1 MTSYD
6 VIANGDDG
14 NENNQTDIDAD
25 HNDANGK
32 DSQGKGWEEP
42 VIGAVRVF

>member
-32 DSQGKGWEEP
+32 DFDPKERDGRNP
-42 VIGAVRVF
+42 